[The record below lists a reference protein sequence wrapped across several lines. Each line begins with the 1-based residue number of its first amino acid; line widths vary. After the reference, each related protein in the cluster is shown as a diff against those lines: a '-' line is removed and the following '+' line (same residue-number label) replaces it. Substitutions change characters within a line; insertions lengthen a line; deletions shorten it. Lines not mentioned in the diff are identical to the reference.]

1 MMSTKP
7 YETYRLRQNCYGVM
21 RMLRDFWV
29 GALGYPLLELLWRGR
44 THPAMGL
51 CGGVC
56 LCGLRQIHRKCK
68 NRPLWLASLLGGCMV
83 TGVEYLT
90 GRVVNRR
97 YRIWDYRRQPLQFR
111 GQICLGYSLA
121 WCALS
126 MLVLG
131 AMRSM
136 DKRA

>member
-1 MMSTKP
+1 M
-7 YETYRLRQNCYGVM
+7 
-21 RMLRDFWV
+21 
-29 GALGYPLLELLWRGR
+29 
-44 THPAMGL
+44 
-51 CGGVC
+51 
-56 LCGLRQIHRKCK
+56 I
-68 NRPLWLASLLGGCMV
+68 
-83 TGVEYLT
+83 TGIEYLT

>member
-1 MMSTKP
+1 MSAEL
-7 YETYRLRQNCYGVM
+7 YDANQLRQNCYGVIKM
-21 RMLRDFWV
+21 GKDFLL
-29 GALGYPLLELLWRGR
+29 GAVGYPLIEICWRGR

-51 CGGVC
+51 CGGIC
-56 LCGLRQIHRKCK
+56 LCGLRCIHRKCK
-68 NRPLWLASLLGGCMV
+68 NRPLWLASLLGGGMI
-83 TGVEYLT
+83 TGIEYLT

-111 GQICLGYSLA
+111 GQICLGYSVA

-131 AMRSM
+131 TMRGM
-136 DKRA
+136 EKHR